1 MAMRVRLRRK
11 TEPGSAATVK
21 PVPLHRNTD
30 FLLLMGGQT
39 VSSIG
44 TRMSFVA
51 FPLLVLAMTKSPVKA
66 GLTGFFG
73 MVPYGLSYLPAG
85 VLVDRWDRKRL
96 MILCDMVQAGAFASI
111 PAAYAFGRLTVGHVW
126 AVTFVEGV
134 GFVFFSLAEFAAIP
148 NMVDRTQLP
157 AATAQNEARLRGAAL
172 AGQPLGGLLFGLSS
186 VMPFLADA
194 ASYAV
199 SAISLL
205 FVRASLQRPAD
216 DAPAGMVHA
225 VREGLGWLWRQRFLR
240 VCTLLIS
247 ISNLVMQALILVAVV
262 LARSRGGSASV
273 VGLVLGIGSGAALAG
288 SVAAPKVH
296 RMISP
301 KSAVCTFFVLLA
313 LALML
318 FAIPAPPLT
327 AGLLFAVPAFFVPV
341 LNVVLTSYELL
352 VIPDRL
358 LGRVRSSIMLI
369 SWGSLPLGSLL
380 AGFLLQEAGRSVTPL
395 IFGGAMLLVT
405 LGALAS
411 QSLASVTGLP
421 GSEQPEGDVKADP
434 AG

>member
-1 MAMRVRLRRK
+1 
-11 TEPGSAATVK
+11 
-21 PVPLHRNTD
+21 
-30 FLLLMGGQT
+30 
-39 VSSIG
+39 
-44 TRMSFVA
+44 
-51 FPLLVLAMTKSPVKA
+51 
-66 GLTGFFG
+66 
-73 MVPYGLSYLPAG
+73 
-85 VLVDRWDRKRL
+85 
-96 MILCDMVQAGAFASI
+96 
-111 PAAYAFGRLTVGHVW
+111 
-126 AVTFVEGV
+126 
-134 GFVFFSLAEFAAIP
+134 
-148 NMVDRTQLP
+148 
-157 AATAQNEARLRGAAL
+157 
-172 AGQPLGGLLFGLSS
+172 
-186 VMPFLADA
+186 
-194 ASYAV
+194 
-199 SAISLL
+199 
-205 FVRASLQRPAD
+205 
-216 DAPAGMVHA
+216 
-225 VREGLGWLWRQRFLR
+225 
-240 VCTLLIS
+240 
-247 ISNLVMQALILVAVV
+247 
-262 LARSRGGSASV
+262 
-273 VGLVLGIGSGAALAG
+273 
-288 SVAAPKVH
+288 
-296 RMISP
+296 MISP